1 MSEALEKARAAVK
14 RLKVFPLPSVVLL
27 PGTAVPLH
35 IFEPRY
41 RALVKDAL
49 ETDGLF
55 AMAQVMPGQEALLAG
70 SPRLEEMLCIGS
82 IGMHEPLED
91 GRYNLVLVGLA
102 RARLRHEHATT
113 HLYREVEAEL
123 LEDEAVDE
131 EADANLRRAVV
142 ELVARL
148 PTQVGQRVAQVASRV
163 TGGALADVVAST
175 FMQDPVRRFE
185 VLNETDVRL
194 RLEIVTEELLSLVGH
209 LKPRKPEGLMN

>member
-1 MSEALEKARAAVK
+1 MSEALDKARAAVA

-49 ETDGLF
+49 ATDGLF
-55 AMAQVMPGQEALLAG
+55 AMAQVLPGQEALLAG
-70 SPRLEEMLCIGS
+70 KPELEEMLCIGS
-82 IGMHEPLED
+82 IGMNEPLED
-91 GRYNLVLVGLA
+91 GRYNLVLVGVV
-102 RARLRHEHATT
+102 RAKVKRELPTT
-113 HLYREVEAEL
+113 QLYREVEAEL
-123 LEDEAVDE
+123 IEDEPVE
-131 EADANLRRAVV
+131 EDADLNLRRAVV

-148 PTQVGQRVAQVASRV
+148 PTQVGQRIAQIASRV
-163 TGGALADVVAST
+163 SGGALADVVAST

-185 VLNETDVRL
+185 VLNETDVRV
-194 RLEIVTEELLSLVGH
+194 RLEVVTEELLSVVGH